1 MTVQTAA
8 KTLLQKNLNWR
19 RVVNKAKRTADW
31 DQNDYKTYCYEDS
44 LPQGASEQREQLMR
58 EWQDEVQRGLR
69 ADVYEGFANTDLDNG
84 DLQAIFGVL
93 PPHNQ

>member
-1 MTVQTAA
+1 
-8 KTLLQKNLNWR
+8 
-19 RVVNKAKRTADW
+19 
-31 DQNDYKTYCYEDS
+31 
-44 LPQGASEQREQLMR
+44 MR

-93 PPHNQ
+93 PPHNQWSQEATVQTYEPILRFNLAW